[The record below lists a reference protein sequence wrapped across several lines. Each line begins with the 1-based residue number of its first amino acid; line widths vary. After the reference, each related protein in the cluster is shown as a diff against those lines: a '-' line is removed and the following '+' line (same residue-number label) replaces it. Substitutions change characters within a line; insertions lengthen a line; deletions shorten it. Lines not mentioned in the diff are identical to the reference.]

1 MKQPLKQILS
11 IGKSFWDAQIL
22 LTAANLNVFDVLKE
36 ATLAKAAAEASNTD
50 EAATVMLLDALSSM
64 GVLDKNNKKYK
75 LKNDVAPY
83 LLSSSPKNV
92 LSILNH
98 YYFMY
103 DDWGRLKES
112 LVSGKAIKK
121 KKKDR
126 NETYEFIRG
135 MDNLTKFYKDR
146 VVEAIDYAKAKTILD
161 IGSGPATYLRE
172 ILKQNKNIE
181 GYILDLPDAACI
193 AKEFLKKEKLL
204 KRVQFIEGDVEK
216 VKWGGKYD
224 IILISQVLHSL
235 NPKVV
240 KTVFKKAYEA
250 LNAGGSLYVHEF
262 YTNEDRTFPQ
272 ENVVFCL
279 NMLLHSDGGNN
290 FTVKELKKLYQDAGF
305 KDVKVKKFT
314 KPYTVMIRGDKR

>member
-11 IGKSFWDAQIL
+11 IGRSFWDAQIL
-22 LTAANLNVFDVLKE
+22 LTAANLNVFDFLKN
-36 ATLAKAAAEASNTD
+36 ATLAKDVAKAVKTEET
-50 EAATVMLLDALSSM
+50 ATVMLLDALSSM
-64 GVLDKNNKKYK
+64 GILEKDNKKYK
-75 LKNDVAPY
+75 LKDEVAAF

-98 YYFMY
+98 YYYMY
-103 DDWGRLKES
+103 EDWGSLKEA
-112 LVSGKAIKK
+112 LVSGKAIE
-121 KKKDR
+121 KKKDK

-146 VVEAIDYAKAKTILD
+146 VVGSIDHTKAKSILD

-172 ILKQNKNIE
+172 ILKKNKNIE
-181 GYILDLPDAACI
+181 GYILDLPDAVYI

-204 KRVQFIEGDVEK
+204 NRVKFIEGDLEK
-216 VKWGGKYD
+216 VNWGGKHD

-235 NPKVV
+235 NPEVV
-240 KTVFKKAYEA
+240 KTVFKKAYNA

-262 YTNEDRTFPQ
+262 YLNEERTFPQ
-272 ENVVFCL
+272 ENVIFCL
-279 NMLLHSDGGNN
+279 NMLLHTDGGNN

-305 KDVKVKKFT
+305 KDVKSKKFT
-314 KPYTVMIRGDKR
+314 KPYTVMMVGYKS